1 MSLFG
6 HPSKRKVQTLAH
18 LHPNHLKNPLVQHQ
32 LHNEGADEADH
43 AGPGVP
49 NLRGLGEPQEG
60 LAQLRL
66 HPGRFNPWR
75 KFRSTRSQ
83 SSGSWSWRRWQA
95 WSESLAVFIAAE
107 GSMYRQGWRG
117 KATPC
122 CHCWR
127 SLFAAGEVLGSRHL
141 AAVAYPTASQTE
153 RYRERER
160 ASTLFHLPHT
170 SPLGSLTARA
180 TNSASEL

>member
-1 MSLFG
+1 VPI
-6 HPSKRKVQTLAH
+6 HY
-18 LHPNHLKNPLVQHQ
+18 Q

-66 HPGRFNPWR
+66 HPGRFNLNAQQKNEHQLTEAFPPACVTHPWR

-95 WSESLAVFIAAE
+95 WSESLAGFIVAE
-107 GSMYRQGWRG
+107 GSMDRQG
-117 KATPC
+117 
-122 CHCWR
+122 
-127 SLFAAGEVLGSRHL
+127 
-141 AAVAYPTASQTE
+141 
-153 RYRERER
+153 
-160 ASTLFHLPHT
+160 
-170 SPLGSLTARA
+170 
-180 TNSASEL
+180 